1 MKNYFTLI
9 LLFFSFIC
17 FGQQENYNYKFTYN
31 VSVQPDANN
40 SNLIDTE
47 NMSLFVGAKSS
58 IYISPTKLIIDS
70 ARVAIKKRGGS
81 FYELTDIKQAHPKN
95 KIQASI
101 KKNYRNKDFIF
112 QNNLMLKTFEFP
124 RTKLPVFN
132 WEITN
137 TTKTLLGYKCQLATL
152 TYKGRDYKAWFSTAI
167 PIQDGP
173 WKFYGLPGLIFKI
186 ADTQNHYSFTLKEIK
201 KETKK
206 MPQQT
211 VGKKVIKV
219 NPENEL
225 KVVKAIFNKF
235 KENAIGE
242 SRVRLNKL
250 AKNFGKGKKGNPI
263 ELE

>member
-206 MPQQT
+206 MPQQK

-219 NPENEL
+219 TSKTYL
-225 KVVKAIFNKF
+225 KSLKAVFNKF
-235 KENAIGE
+235 AERAIGE
-242 SRVRLNKL
+242 TRVRLKKD
-250 AKNFGKGKKGNPI
+250 AKSIGTKKGNPI

>member
-1 MKNYFTLI
+1 MKKYFTP
-9 LLFFSFIC
+9 LLFFFTFLC
-17 FGQQENYNYKFTYN
+17 FGQSKNYNYKFTYSITQQQN
-31 VSVQPDANN
+31 ENDINSV
-40 SNLIDTE
+40 ITE
-47 NMSLFVGAKSS
+47 DMTLFTGKNES
-58 IYISPTKLIIDS
+58 IYISLTKLIIDS

-132 WEITN
+132 WKITN

-152 TYKGRDYKAWFSTAI
+152 TYKGRDYNAWFSTAI

-206 MPQQT
+206 MPQQK

-219 NPENEL
+219 TSKTYL
-225 KVVKAIFNKF
+225 KSVKAIFNKF
-235 KENAIGE
+235 TERAIGE
-242 SRVRLNKL
+242 SRVRLKKT
-250 AKNFGKGKKGNPI
+250 AKSIGTKKGNPI